1 MCSIMHIRSLHN
13 AAIRVALMHFS
24 LSLSLLLTSCRV
36 VCCVRHSDKVAT
48 HSVHLYIPFYS
59 DTLDLDVTLQ
69 YLNKSGPVYP
79 AEEGRINFTSD
90 LRVSFM

>member
-1 MCSIMHIRSLHN
+1 MHIRSLHN
-13 AAIRVALMHFS
+13 AAIGVALMHFS
-24 LSLSLLLTSCRV
+24 LSFDVWSSIMTSTLRISSKSFC
-36 VCCVRHSDKVAT
+36 T
-48 HSVHLYIPFYS
+48 HIPFYS